1 MAGITYGPAYY
12 KGEIENDASG
22 YLGSNPGWP
31 IYNATWAVAPPPNDI
46 LFNYEITYLKGACV
60 LHMLRYTI
68 GDSLFFA
75 SLKSYAMD
83 PAYKYKT
90 AVTPEFVAK
99 VNQVSG
105 LDLAW
110 FFDEWI
116 YQPNHPAYQNT
127 YSITGS
133 IAPAAWDVD
142 FTVQQVQ
149 ATPSFFKMPI
159 ELKISFQTGAD
170 TLIRAMND
178 SNSQSFRFTFSR
190 TPTSLQFDPNNNI
203 VLKTASTVKVNG
215 VSENSPRLPTFP

>member
-1 MAGITYGPAYY
+1 MRPAY
-12 KGEIENDASG
+12 
-22 YLGSNPGWP
+22 
-31 IYNATWAVAPPPNDI
+31 AP
-46 LFNYEITYLKGACV
+46 LQ
-60 LHMLRYTI
+60 I

-116 YQPNHPAYQNT
+116 YRPMIPHDRIPTPSQAQLPRGVGRGFHLSEQ
-127 YSITGS
+127 
-133 IAPAAWDVD
+133 D
-142 FTVQQVQ
+142 Q

-159 ELKISFQTGAD
+159 ELKI
-170 TLIRAMND
+170 
-178 SNSQSFRFTFSR
+178 
-190 TPTSLQFDPNNNI
+190 
-203 VLKTASTVKVNG
+203 
-215 VSENSPRLPTFP
+215 